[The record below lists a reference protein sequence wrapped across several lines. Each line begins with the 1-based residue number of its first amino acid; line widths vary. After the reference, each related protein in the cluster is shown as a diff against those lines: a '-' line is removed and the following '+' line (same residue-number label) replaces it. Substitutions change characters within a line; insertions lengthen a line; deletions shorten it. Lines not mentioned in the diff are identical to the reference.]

1 MIPGDGGSGG
11 SRTPIDAS
19 VRPNISR
26 NASTNTAVLRDA
38 GTSSPR
44 PNKGVQAVAADQSSR
59 RRFSSLPIT
68 QAANQTTNRTPT
80 PPDEG
85 YNQREASPGPAES
98 DTDGGPSSDE
108 DSSPAQSRI
117 IRRPPRF
124 QQQDATNAYD
134 EDEDDESEP
143 AFQPYRPPQD
153 EAQSSGHDLTS
164 TLRGGLSRG
173 GSKRGG
179 KTSGKEPA
187 YHSHTSDS
195 DTSSPAILSRQVTYR
210 DQKPPG
216 PLSPRR
222 AAEIQGRSPS
232 SKGYSREGSD
242 GTPSM
247 GSSYSDLDGKS
258 PDIFLSVEIEVL
270 MRCRC
275 FCNTVRVGGGIGEPH
290 EQPPRSESFQHQ
302 PSFPKSLHSRKQPV
316 RCQNSL
322 RGWIRG
328 LVWTLEVVSFCFGV
342 GADTGRQPA
351 SRRRLSGVVTVWV
364 LCEDIGTLCLDCAH
378 LEI

>member
-11 SRTPIDAS
+11 ARTPMDAS

-44 PNKGVQAVAADQSSR
+44 PNKGAQGLASDQSSR
-59 RRFSSLPIT
+59 RRFSSLPI
-68 QAANQTTNRTPT
+68 AQTANRTPT
-80 PPDEG
+80 PPEAPSH
-85 YNQREASPGPAES
+85 QREASPGPADSES
-98 DTDGGPSSDE
+98 DAGPSSDE
-108 DSSPAQSRI
+108 ESSPAQSRI

-124 QQQDATNAYD
+124 QQQDATKAYD

-179 KTSGKEPA
+179 KSSGKEPA

-195 DTSSPAILSRQVTYR
+195 DTSSPAIVQRQATYR

-247 GSSYSDLDGKS
+247 GSSYSDLDGKPHS
-258 PDIFLSVEIEVL
+258 MFPTIE
-270 MRCRC
+270 
-275 FCNTVRVGGGIGEPH
+275 
-290 EQPPRSESFQHQ
+290 SEM
-302 PSFPKSLHSRKQPV
+302 LI
-316 RCQNSL
+316 L
-322 RGWIRG
+322 
-328 LVWTLEVVSFCFGV
+328 L
-342 GADTGRQPA
+342 
-351 SRRRLSGVVTVWV
+351 
-364 LCEDIGTLCLDCAH
+364 
-378 LEI
+378 